1 MRTAFSLGMLAQE
14 LKDLSS
20 GESIDMDGDTLE
32 MLFPPGGV
40 GINDDE
46 TRIAAGKFASDHECK
61 FSFNEQTGKSTF
73 SKE

>member
-20 GESIDMDGDTLE
+20 GQTIDIDVDSLE
-32 MLFPPGGV
+32 ILFPPGEV
-40 GINDDE
+40 GTIDDK
-46 TRIAAGKFASDHECK
+46 TWIAANRFALDHGCK
-61 FSFNEQTGKSTF
+61 FSFNEKTSRSTF